1 MNIEQMLAVLNP
13 EIVERLKTAVE
24 IGKWPN
30 GIALSQEQ
38 RQICMQ
44 AVYAWEIK
52 HLPENER
59 SGLGL
64 YISRALMEAE
74 GDKLYLAPDRNTL
87 NRRYKFNLDLSSSL
101 QKNDYNN
108 T

>member
-30 GIALSQEQ
+30 GIVLSQEQ

-59 SGLGL
+59 SG
-64 YISRALMEAE
+64 YIDRGSKEE
-74 GDKLYLAPDRNTL
+74 GEVCEDDHHKTEPEFKPIR
-87 NRRYKFNLDLSSSL
+87 FI
-101 QKNDYNN
+101 
-108 T
+108 

>member
-59 SGLGL
+59 SG
-64 YISRALMEAE
+64 YIDRGSKEE
-74 GDKLYLAPDRNTL
+74 GEVCEDDHHKTEPEFKPIR
-87 NRRYKFNLDLSSSL
+87 FI
-101 QKNDYNN
+101 
-108 T
+108 